1 MIQVSFAKTY
11 TSAFPGCRSHFAKA
25 TPFPGCRSYFAK
37 TTPFPGCRS
46 YFAKATPFPGCR
58 SYFAKATAS
67 TLPLLLSLLKLIVR
81 GGCNTP
87 PTISLKPIT
96 ITITIAI
103 AFVFCLACNPSMKQ
117 ETTLYTSES
126 FTLYKDSVVQGA
138 NVAKILSPTHITS
151 NYRSPASSTFS
162 RLIKFKISINEKDN
176 EMPPGSDHW
185 VMIGD
190 EHESPIVVFGETPQP
205 LPDMPSTYLP
215 VNYEYTFRVDMSSV
229 LKQFDEKGYFEAYD
243 GSRVAKND
251 FKGFYIAGA
260 SLPLSWDFV
269 GLEEKGLKLQPA
281 DETGM
286 YTLTVKFN
294 PYNEVGVQDKAW
306 QMSVDISNR
315 ALYTSEQPIVDALFN
330 LSVEEATKNIEA
342 DSTFRTGAKWGGV
355 WTRDISYSIIL
366 AFAYH
371 EPEVAKISLRK
382 KVNRGRIVQDTGS
395 GGAWPVS
402 SDRVVWAIAA
412 WEIYKVTGEQDWLD
426 EVYPI
431 IKNSLEDDFKTLY
444 DAETGLYTGESSF
457 LDWREQTYPKWMSN
471 MDIAVS
477 QNLGTNVLH
486 YRANRIL
493 AEMAALKGESGE
505 AYNKRADDIKA
516 GINTYLWMEDKGYYA
531 QYRYGRPH
539 LTVSPRFEALG
550 EALAVLFDVPDADRA
565 ASIMSKSPVTEYG
578 VTCIYPQIPGIPPY
592 HNNAIWP
599 FVQSY
604 WNLAAAKTG
613 NEQVLVHGLAS
624 IYRAGAFF
632 LTNYENMVAQTG
644 DFLGT
649 EINSDRMLW
658 SMAGNLAMVYRVFMG
673 MSFELDGLH
682 FHPVV
687 PEVYGGKRNLTNFKY
702 RQAILDITVNGHGNI
717 IRRISMDADEL
728 KGGFVPADLTGHHTI
743 QIEMTTPKKPAKDRG
758 INLVANHFT
767 VAAPRVVKDST
778 QLQWSPVE
786 KAKSYHV
793 FRNGQLAEHT
803 TDTFYKVP
811 QWAYAEYKVSA
822 TDEMDFESFTSEPIV
837 IAPALKFEFET
848 MAPASRLPYSN
859 YSGAGFVEI
868 STAINNNIFCKVNV
882 AEEGEYFV
890 DIRYSNG
897 SGPWNTDNKCAL
909 RSLTVND
916 AYAGVLIF
924 PQRGQDEWSDWGYSN
939 SRKVKLKAGENILRL
954 TFEDWNHNMNVDVNT
969 AMLDYL
975 RIIRVN

>member
-1 MIQVSFAKTY
+1 MRNFYLTPSCASTSTSTSTSTSALASALAFSFA
-11 TSAFPGCRSHFAKA
+11 
-25 TPFPGCRSYFAK
+25 
-37 TTPFPGCRS
+37 
-46 YFAKATPFPGCR
+46 
-58 SYFAKATAS
+58 
-67 TLPLLLSLLKLIVR
+67 
-81 GGCNTP
+81 
-87 PTISLKPIT
+87 
-96 ITITIAI
+96 
-103 AFVFCLACNPSMKQ
+103 FCLACNTPMKE
-117 ETTLYTSES
+117 ETALYTSES
-126 FTLYKDSVVQGA
+126 FTLYKDSVVQGN
-138 NVAKILSPTHITS
+138 NVARILSPTHITS

-185 VMIGD
+185 VLIGD
-190 EHESPIVVFGETPQP
+190 EHESPVVKFGEPPQP
-205 LPDMPSTYLP
+205 LPEMPSTYLP

-229 LKQFDEKGYFEAYD
+229 LKQFEEKGYFEAYD

-251 FKGFYIAGA
+251 FKGFYVAGA

-269 GLEEKGLKLQPA
+269 GLDEKGLKLQPT
-281 DETGM
+281 DEPGIYM
-286 YTLTVKFN
+286 LTVKFN
-294 PYNEVGVQDKAW
+294 PYNEEGIQDKEW
-306 QMSVDISNR
+306 QLSTDISNR
-315 ALYTSEQPIVDALFN
+315 ARYTSAQPIVDALFN

-412 WEIYKVTGEQDWLD
+412 WEIYKVTGEQAWLD
-426 EVYPI
+426 EIYPI
-431 IKNSLEDDFKTLY
+431 IKNSLEDDYKTLH
-444 DAETGLYTGESSF
+444 DPETGLYAGESSF

-486 YRANRIL
+486 YRANKIM
-493 AEMAALKGESGE
+493 AEMAALKGESDD
-505 AYNKRADDIKA
+505 AYTKRAEDIKA
-516 GINTYLWMEDKGYYA
+516 GINQYLWLEDKGYYA

-539 LTVSPRFEALG
+539 LTISPRFEALG

-565 ASIMSKSPVTEYG
+565 ATIISRSPVTEYG

-599 FVQSY
+599 FVQAY

-613 NEQVLVHGLAS
+613 NEEVLVHGLAS

-673 MSFELDGLH
+673 MSFETDGLH
-682 FHPVV
+682 FQPVV
-687 PEVYGGKRNLTNFKY
+687 PEVYGGARTLSNFKY
-702 RQAILDITVNGHGNI
+702 RQASLDITITGHGNVVQK
-717 IRRISMDADEL
+717 ISMDGSEL
-728 KGGFVPADLTGHHTI
+728 KDGFVPAGLTGSHTI
-743 QIEMTTPKKPAKDRG
+743 EIELTTPKTPMQQKG
-758 INLVANHFT
+758 IHKVANHFT
-767 VAAPRVVKDST
+767 LVAPRVEKDSM
-778 QLQWSPVE
+778 QLKWGAIE
-786 KAKSYHV
+786 KAKAYHIY
-793 FRNGQLAEHT
+793 RNGKFLEHT
-803 TDTFYKVP
+803 TTTAYTVP
-811 QWAYAEYKVSA
+811 AGPYAEYKVSA
-822 TDEMDFESFTSEPIV
+822 VDEMEYESFTSEPVAFTPSETIV
-837 IAPALKFEFET
+837 EFENIV
-848 MAPASRLPYSN
+848 PASRLPYTN
-859 YSGAGFVEI
+859 YSGLGFVEI
-868 STAINNNIFCKVNV
+868 SQASNRIIECKVNI
-882 AEEGEYFV
+882 AEAGEYYI
-890 DIRYSNG
+890 DARYSNG
-897 SGPWNTDNKCAL
+897 SGPWNTDNKCAV

-916 AYAGVLIF
+916 VYAGVLIF
-924 PQRGQDEWSDWGYSN
+924 PQRGQDEWSDWGFSN
-939 SRKVKLKAGENILRL
+939 SRKVKLKAGENIIRL
-954 TFEDWNHNMNVDVNT
+954 TFEDWNNNMNVDVNT
-969 AMLDYL
+969 AMVDYM
-975 RIIRVN
+975 RVI

>member
-1 MIQVSFAKTY
+1 MLLSLPDY
-11 TSAFPGCRSHFAKA
+11 RSHFAKA
-25 TPFPGCRSYFAK
+25 TYSASAFALA
-37 TTPFPGCRS
+37 
-46 YFAKATPFPGCR
+46 FA
-58 SYFAKATAS
+58 
-67 TLPLLLSLLKLIVR
+67 
-81 GGCNTP
+81 
-87 PTISLKPIT
+87 
-96 ITITIAI
+96 
-103 AFVFCLACNPSMKQ
+103 FCLACNSPMKE
-117 ETTLYTSES
+117 ETTLYSSES
-126 FTLYKDSVVQGA
+126 FTLYKDSVVQGS

-185 VMIGD
+185 VLIGD
-190 EHESPIVVFGETPQP
+190 ERESPIVKFGEAPPP
-205 LPDMPSTYLP
+205 LPEMPSTYLP
-215 VNYEYTFRVDMSSV
+215 VNYEYTLRVDMSSV
-229 LKQFDEKGYFEAYD
+229 LKQFEEKGYFEAYD

-269 GLEEKGLKLQPA
+269 GLDEKGLKLQPTNEA
-281 DETGM
+281 GI

-294 PYNEVGVQDKAW
+294 PYNEVGIQDKEW
-306 QMSVDISNR
+306 QLSTDISNR
-315 ALYTSEQPIVDALFN
+315 AKYTSEQPIVDALFN
-330 LSVEEATKNIEA
+330 LSVEEAIKNIEA

-412 WEIYKVTGEQDWLD
+412 WEIYKVTGEQAWLD
-426 EVYPI
+426 EIYPI
-431 IKNSLEDDFKTLY
+431 IKNSLEDDFKTLH
-444 DAETGLYTGESSF
+444 DPETGLYAGESSF

-493 AEMAALKGESGE
+493 AEMAALKGESGD
-505 AYNKRADDIKA
+505 AYTKRADDIKA
-516 GINTYLWMEDKGYYA
+516 GINQYLWMEDKGYYA

-565 ASIMSKSPVTEYG
+565 ASIISRSPLTEFG
-578 VTCIYPQIPGIPPY
+578 ATCIYPQIPGIPPY

-658 SMAGNLAMVYRVFMG
+658 SMAGNLAMVYRVFIG
-673 MSFELDGLH
+673 MSFETDGLH

-687 PEVYGGKRNLTNFKY
+687 PEVYGGARTLSNFKY
-702 RQAILDITVNGHGNI
+702 RQATLTITIKGHGNVI
-717 IRRISMDADEL
+717 QKITMDGSEL
-728 KGGFVPADLTGHHTI
+728 KDGIVPADLTGAHVI
-743 QIEMTTPKKPAKDRG
+743 DIELTTPKTPLKEKG
-758 INLVANHFT
+758 IHKVTNHFT
-767 VAAPRVVKDST
+767 LATPRVEKDSMLLKWGAID
-778 QLQWSPVE
+778 Q
-786 KAKSYHV
+786 AMAYHIY
-793 FRNGQLAEHT
+793 RNGKFLEHT
-803 TDTFYKVP
+803 TATSYTVP
-811 QWAYAEYKVSA
+811 AGPYAEYKVSA
-822 TDEMDFESFTSEPIV
+822 ADDKGFESFTSEPVAFSPREIT
-837 IAPALKFEFET
+837 IEIEDIF
-848 MAPASRLPYSN
+848 PASRLPYTN
-859 YSGAGFVEI
+859 FSGLGFVEI
-868 STAINNNIFCKVNV
+868 SKTSNKIMECKVNV
-882 AEEGEYFV
+882 EEAGDYLIDV
-890 DIRYSNG
+890 RYSNG
-897 SGPWNTDNKCAL
+897 SGPWNTDNKCAI
-909 RSLTVND
+909 RSLAVNFM
-916 AYAGVLIF
+916 YAGVLIF
-924 PQRGQDEWSDWGYSN
+924 PQRGQDEWSDWGFSN
-939 SRKVKLKAGENILRL
+939 SRKVKLKAGENSIRL
-954 TFEDWNHNMNVDVNT
+954 TFEDWNNNMNVEVNT
-969 AMLDYL
+969 AMVDYM
-975 RIIRVN
+975 RVIKAN

>member
-1 MIQVSFAKTY
+1 MKDD
-11 TSAFPGCRSHFAKA
+11 
-25 TPFPGCRSYFAK
+25 
-37 TTPFPGCRS
+37 
-46 YFAKATPFPGCR
+46 
-58 SYFAKATAS
+58 TA
-67 TLPLLLSLLKLIVR
+67 
-81 GGCNTP
+81 
-87 PTISLKPIT
+87 
-96 ITITIAI
+96 
-103 AFVFCLACNPSMKQ
+103 
-117 ETTLYTSES
+117 LYSSES
-126 FTLYKDSVVQGA
+126 FTLYKDSVVQGSNMA
-138 NVAKILSPTHITS
+138 TILSPTHIKS
-151 NYRSPASSTFS
+151 NYRSPASSTLS

-185 VMIGD
+185 VLIGD
-190 EHESPIVVFGETPQP
+190 ERESPIVKFGEAPQP

-215 VNYEYTFRVDMSSV
+215 VNYEYTFKVDMSSV
-229 LKQFDEKGYFEAYD
+229 LKQFEEKGYFEAYD

-251 FKGFYIAGA
+251 FKGFYVAGA

-269 GLEEKGLKLQPA
+269 GLDEKGLKLQPTDQA
-281 DETGM
+281 GI

-294 PYNEVGVQDKAW
+294 PYNEVGIQDKEW
-306 QMSVDISNR
+306 QLATDISNR
-315 ALYTSEQPIVDALFN
+315 AKYTSAQPIVDALFN

-412 WEIYKVTGEQDWLD
+412 WEIYKVTGEQAWVD
-426 EVYPI
+426 EIYPI
-431 IKNSLEDDFKTLY
+431 IKNSLEDDYRTLH
-444 DAETGLYTGESSF
+444 DPETGLYAGESSF

-493 AEMAALKGESGE
+493 AEMATLKGESGDS
-505 AYNKRADDIKA
+505 YTKRADDIKA
-516 GINTYLWMEDKGYYA
+516 GINQYLWMEDKGYYA

-539 LTVSPRFEALG
+539 LTISPRFEALG

-565 ASIMSKSPVTEYG
+565 ASIISRSPVTEYG

-613 NEQVLVHGLAS
+613 NEQVLLHGLAS

-673 MSFELDGLH
+673 MSFETDGLH

-687 PEVYGGKRNLTNFKY
+687 PEVYGGTRTLTNFKY
-702 RQAILDITVNGHGNI
+702 RQATLDITIKGHGNVVQKI
-717 IRRISMDADEL
+717 TMDGSEL
-728 KGGFVPADLTGHHTI
+728 KDGIVPANLTGNHTI
-743 QIEMTTPKKPAKDRG
+743 EIELNASIKTMQENG
-758 INLVANHFT
+758 INNVVNHFT
-767 VAAPRVVKDST
+767 LAGPRVEKDSMLLKWGAID
-778 QLQWSPVE
+778 QA
-786 KAKSYHV
+786 KAYHIYK
-793 FRNGQLAEHT
+793 NGKFLEHT
-803 TDTFYKVP
+803 ATTSYTVP
-811 QWAYAEYKVSA
+811 AGPYAEYKVSA
-822 TDEMDFESFTSEPIV
+822 VDEMEYESFTSEPVAFTPTETIM
-837 IAPALKFEFET
+837 EFENIV
-848 MAPASRLPYSN
+848 PASRLPYTN
-859 YSGAGFVEI
+859 YSGLGFVEI
-868 STAINNNIFCKVNV
+868 SKATNRSIECKINI
-882 AEEGEYFV
+882 EEAGDYLI
-890 DIRYSNG
+890 DARYSNG
-897 SGPWNTDNKCAL
+897 SGPWNTDNKCAV
-909 RSLTVND
+909 RSLAVNFI
-916 AYAGVLIF
+916 YAGVLIF
-924 PQRGQDEWSDWGYSN
+924 PQRGQDEWSDWGFSN
-939 SRKVKLKAGENILRL
+939 SRKVKLKAGENIIRL

-969 AMLDYL
+969 AMVDYL
-975 RIIRVN
+975 RVIRVE

>member
-1 MIQVSFAKTY
+1 MKDD
-11 TSAFPGCRSHFAKA
+11 
-25 TPFPGCRSYFAK
+25 
-37 TTPFPGCRS
+37 
-46 YFAKATPFPGCR
+46 
-58 SYFAKATAS
+58 TA
-67 TLPLLLSLLKLIVR
+67 
-81 GGCNTP
+81 
-87 PTISLKPIT
+87 
-96 ITITIAI
+96 
-103 AFVFCLACNPSMKQ
+103 
-117 ETTLYTSES
+117 LYSSES
-126 FTLYKDSVVQGA
+126 FTLYKDSVVQGS
-138 NVAKILSPTHITS
+138 NVANILSPTHIKS

-190 EHESPIVVFGETPQP
+190 ERVSPIVKFGEAPQP

-215 VNYEYTFRVDMSSV
+215 VNYEYTFKVDMSSV
-229 LKQFDEKGYFEAYD
+229 LKQFEEKGYFEAYD

-251 FKGFYIAGA
+251 FKGYYIAGA

-269 GLEEKGLKLQPA
+269 GLDEKGLKLQPTNEA
-281 DETGM
+281 GI

-294 PYNEVGVQDKAW
+294 PYNEVGIQDKEW
-306 QMSVDISNR
+306 QLSADISNR
-315 ALYTSEQPIVDALFN
+315 AKYTSAQPIVDALFN

-412 WEIYKVTGEQDWLD
+412 WEIYKVTGEQAWLD
-426 EVYPI
+426 EIYPI
-431 IKNSLEDDFKTLY
+431 IKNSLEDDYRTLH
-444 DAETGLYTGESSF
+444 DPETGLYAGESSF

-493 AEMAALKGESGE
+493 AEMATLKGESGD
-505 AYNKRADDIKA
+505 AYTKRADDIKA
-516 GINTYLWMEDKGYYA
+516 GINQYLWMEEKGYYA

-565 ASIMSKSPVTEYG
+565 ASIISRSPVTEYG
-578 VTCIYPQIPGIPPY
+578 VTCIYPQSPGIPPY

-613 NEQVLVHGLAS
+613 NEQVLLHGLAS

-673 MSFELDGLH
+673 ISFETDGLH

-687 PEVYGGKRNLTNFKY
+687 PEVYGGTRTLTNFKY
-702 RQAILDITVNGHGNI
+702 RQATLDITIKGHGNVI
-717 IRRISMDADEL
+717 QRISMDGREL
-728 KGGFVPADLTGHHTI
+728 KDGFVPANLTGNHTI
-743 QIEMTTPKKPAKDRG
+743 EIELNASIKTMQEKG
-758 INLVANHFT
+758 INKVVNHFT
-767 VAAPRVVKDST
+767 LAGPRVEKDSMLLKWEAID
-778 QLQWSPVE
+778 QA
-786 KAKSYHV
+786 KAYHIY
-793 FRNGQLAEHT
+793 RNGKFLEHT
-803 TDTFYKVP
+803 TNATYIVP
-811 QWAYAEYKVSA
+811 AGPYAEYKVSA
-822 TDEMDFESFTSEPIV
+822 VDEMEYESFTSEPV
-837 IAPALKFEFET
+837 AFAPSETIIEFENIV
-848 MAPASRLPYSN
+848 PASRLPYTN
-859 YSGAGFVEI
+859 YSGLGFVEI
-868 STAINNNIFCKVNV
+868 SKATNRIVECKINI
-882 AEEGEYFV
+882 EEAGDYLI
-890 DIRYSNG
+890 DARYSNG
-897 SGPWNTDNKCAL
+897 SGPWNTDNKCAV
-909 RSLTVND
+909 RSLAVNFI
-916 AYAGVLIF
+916 YAGVLIF
-924 PQRGQDEWSDWGYSN
+924 PQRGQDEWSDWGFSN
-939 SRKVKLKAGENILRL
+939 SRKVQLKAGENIIRL

-969 AMLDYL
+969 AMVDYL
-975 RIIRVN
+975 RVIKAGL